1 MSYLLDT
8 NVHSELRRD
17 DRANPAVRLWAKK
30 LQLEEFSLSAITILE
45 IELGV
50 LRLARRDP
58 EQSKP
63 LRAWVEKTLQ
73 DFAGRIIPIDT
84 EVALRSA
91 ALHVPNP
98 RPDRDAY
105 IAATALVHDLT
116 VVTRNTRD
124 FDGTGV
130 KLFNPWTAES

>member
-8 NVHSELRRD
+8 NVHSELRRGSLAD
-17 DRANPAVRLWAKK
+17 PAVLQWAAKH
-30 LQLEEFSLSAITILE
+30 QLENFHLSAVTILE

-58 EQSKP
+58 KQAKP
-63 LRAWVEKTLQ
+63 LRAWIEKTLA
-73 DFAGRIIPIDT
+73 DFDGRILPIDGD
-84 EVALRSA
+84 VALRCA

-105 IAATALVHDLT
+105 IAATALVNDLT
-116 VVTRNTRD
+116 VVTRNVRD
-124 FDGTGV
+124 FASTGV
-130 KLFNPWTAES
+130 RLFNPWETA

>member
-1 MSYLLDT
+1 MRYLLDT

-17 DRANPAVRLWAKK
+17 DRADATVRKWAMECRS
-30 LQLEEFSLSAITILE
+30 QDFFLSAITILE

-58 EQSKP
+58 QQSQP
-63 LRAWVEKTLQ
+63 LRSWIEKTLG
-73 DFAGRIIPIDT
+73 DFAGRILPIDAD
-84 EVALRSA
+84 VALRCA

-98 RPDRDAY
+98 KPDRDAY

-116 VVTRNTRD
+116 VVTRNVRD
-124 FDGTGV
+124 FANTGV
-130 KLFNPWTAES
+130 KLFNPWDAT

>member
-1 MSYLLDT
+1 MRYLLDT

-17 DRANPAVRLWAKK
+17 DRANPAVRRWAAKY
-30 LQLEEFSLSAITILE
+30 QLEDFFLSAITILE

-50 LRLARRDP
+50 LRIARRDP

-63 LRAWVEKTLQ
+63 LRAWVEKTLG
-73 DFAGRIIPIDT
+73 DFAGRIIPMDT
-84 EVALRSA
+84 DVALQCA

-105 IAATALVHDLT
+105 FAATALVHDLT

-124 FDGTGV
+124 FEGTGV
-130 KLFNPWTAES
+130 KLLDPWTAAP